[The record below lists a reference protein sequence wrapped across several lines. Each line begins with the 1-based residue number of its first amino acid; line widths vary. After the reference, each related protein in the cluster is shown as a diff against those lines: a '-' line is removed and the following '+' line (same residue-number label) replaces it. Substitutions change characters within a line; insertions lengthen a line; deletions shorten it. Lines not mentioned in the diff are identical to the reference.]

1 MDASRSSF
9 PLGRVVLVA
18 LAGAILALVINEEL
32 RNRALDLLFGA
43 EEEFDYV
50 PTSVAP
56 QSATTA

>member
-9 PLGRVVLVA
+9 PLGRILLVA
-18 LAGAILALVINEEL
+18 LAGAILALVLNEEL

-50 PTSVAP
+50 PTTVAP
-56 QSATTA
+56 QSPTTA

>member
-56 QSATTA
+56 QSPTTA